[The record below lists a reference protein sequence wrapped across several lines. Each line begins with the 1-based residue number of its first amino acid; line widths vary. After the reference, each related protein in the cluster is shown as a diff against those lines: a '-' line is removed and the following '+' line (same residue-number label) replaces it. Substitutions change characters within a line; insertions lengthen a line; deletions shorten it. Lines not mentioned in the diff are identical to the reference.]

1 MSIFDIFRRN
11 KPQQKRGVQFLGGSA
26 FSEVIGGGYHRMSE
40 NPEIVGACFRIAQ
53 LIASMTIY
61 LMANTERGDIRINNE
76 LSRKIDIE
84 PYPTMTRSDWMT
96 AIMMTMLLYGDGNAI
111 VYPHTANGY
120 LNSLEPI
127 PASRVGFS
135 EIVGT
140 SDYRVLIDNVS
151 HDPRDLLHFRINPNR
166 DHLWL
171 GQGFRVPLKKV
182 VDSLGQAAQTE
193 QGFMQSKW
201 KPSLIVKVDAL
212 TDEFSSPEG
221 RQRLL
226 DSYVSTNR
234 VGEPWLIPAEQF
246 SVEQVKPLSL
256 SDLALSDMVT
266 LDKRTVA
273 SVLGVPPFLLG
284 IGDYKVDEW
293 NGFVSNTLRPIA
305 QGIEQEM
312 TRKLILSPKMYLRFN
327 VSKLYSYDL
336 KTVSDVFGSLYDKGI
351 VDGNEVRNQI
361 GFEPRDG
368 LDELHVLENY
378 IPVSQIGDQ
387 NKLGGN
393 SNAE

>member
-1 MSIFDIFRRN
+1 MSIFDIFKRRAARN
-11 KPQQKRGVQFLGGSA
+11 QRGVQFLGGSA
-26 FSEVIGGGYHRMSE
+26 FTEIIGSGYHRMVD

-53 LIASMTIY
+53 LISSMTIY
-61 LMANTERGDIRINNE
+61 LMANTEKGDMRITNE

-84 PYPTMTRSDWMT
+84 PNPTMTRSDFMT
-96 AIMMTMLLYGDGNAI
+96 AVVMTMLLYGDGNAI
-111 VYPHTANGY
+111 VYPHTSSGFIG
-120 LNSLEPI
+120 SLEPI

-171 GQGFRVPLKKV
+171 GQGFRIPLKKV
-182 VDSLGQAAQTE
+182 VDSLGQAQDTS
-193 QGFMQSKW
+193 QGFMSSKW

-221 RQRLL
+221 RERLL
-226 DSYVSTNR
+226 NSYFKTTKA
-234 VGEPWLIPAEQF
+234 GQPWLIPAEQF

-256 SDLALSDMVT
+256 SDLALNDMVT

-273 SVLGVPPFLLG
+273 AVLGVPPFLLG
-284 IGDYKVDEW
+284 IGEYKVDEW
-293 NGFVSNTLRPIA
+293 NGFVNNTLRPMA
-305 QGIEQEM
+305 QAIEQEM

-336 KTVSDVFGSLYDKGI
+336 KTISDVFGSLYDKGI
-351 VDGNEVRNQI
+351 VSGNEVRNQI

-378 IPVSQIGDQ
+378 IPIDQIGNQ
-387 NKLGGN
+387 NKLGGAN
-393 SNAE
+393 SAE